1 LGEDQLEEEELMAWE
16 QWILPIMLLGGV
28 GGLYYLMAKK
38 GIGCCGSMMSSG
50 CGMGME
56 KEGQESHQ
64 RRTEAGEPARNG
76 EGSPRPPAAPA
87 RTRQGV
93 LVGRGTGHPQEG

>member
-1 LGEDQLEEEELMAWE
+1 MAWE
-16 QWILPIMLLGGV
+16 QWIIPAVVLGGV

-38 GIGCCGSMMSSG
+38 GIGCCGSMMSRG

-56 KEGQESHQ
+56 DEAQESRQ
-64 RRTEAGEPARNG
+64 PRIEAREPARKEG
-76 EGSPRPPAAPA
+76 GSPQPPAAPV

-93 LVGRGTGHPQEG
+93 LVGGDNGHPEER

>member
-1 LGEDQLEEEELMAWE
+1 MAWE
-16 QWILPIMLLGGV
+16 AWIIPAVLLGGV

-56 KEGQESHQ
+56 DKERES
-64 RRTEAGEPARNG
+64 RPSRTEAREPVRKG
-76 EGSPRPPAAPA
+76 GGSSQPPTAPT
-87 RTRQGV
+87 RTRQEA
-93 LVGRGTGHPQEG
+93 LVGRENGHPEER

>member
-1 LGEDQLEEEELMAWE
+1 MAWE
-16 QWILPIMLLGGV
+16 QWILPAVLLGGV

-38 GIGCCGSMMSSG
+38 GIGCCGSMMSRG

-56 KEGQESHQ
+56 QETRESRQ
-64 RRTEAGEPARNG
+64 PRTEAGEPARNG
-76 EGSPRPPAAPA
+76 QDSPRPPAAPA

-93 LVGRGTGHPQEG
+93 LVGRGTDQSKEG